1 MDAEIAKPKKVR
13 YAPLLPLMK
22 RLLLLCFLPLTLL
35 AQRRELTVAPD
46 GSGDF
51 RTVQAAFEAVPDNNA
66 EWLTIRV
73 KPGTYREKLTLAA
86 AKTHVR
92 LLGEDAA
99 RTILT
104 FDDYHQR
111 LDAGGR
117 EIGTTGS
124 ASIHLYASDFTA
136 ENITFANSAGPVGQ
150 AVAAWVA
157 GDRSCFRHCRFL
169 GFQDTLYTFG
179 YGSRQLYEDCYVEG
193 TVDFIFGSSTAWFE
207 QCTLVG
213 KRGGFF
219 TAASTPDSTRYG
231 YVFSHCRLLGAP
243 DVPAGAFYLG
253 RPWRPY
259 AKTVFLHCELS
270 AVVAPA
276 GWDEWGKEANRQT
289 TTYAEYRSTGPG
301 AAPARRVPW
310 ARQLTPA
317 EAARYTRAAVLR
329 GWQPR

>member
-1 MDAEIAKPKKVR
+1 MK
-13 YAPLLPLMK
+13 LLFLS
-22 RLLLLCFLPLTLL
+22 LLFLPFAAL
-35 AQRRELTVAPD
+35 AQRRQLTVAAD
-46 GSGDF
+46 GSGNY
-51 RTVQAAFEAVPDNNA
+51 RTVQAAFEAVPDGNA

-73 KPGTYREKLTLAA
+73 KPGTYREHLTLAA

-104 FDDYHQR
+104 FDNYHQKI
-111 LDAGGR
+111 DPATGK
-117 EIGTTGS
+117 EYGTTGS
-124 ASIHLYASDFTA
+124 ASIHLYAADFTA

-179 YGSRQLYEDCYVEG
+179 FGSRQLYEDCYVEG

-207 QCTLVG
+207 RCTIVG

-219 TAASTPDSTRYG
+219 TAASTPDTTRYG
-231 YVFSHCRLLGAP
+231 YVFNHCRLLGAP
-243 DVPAGAFYLG
+243 DAPAGSFYLG

-259 AKTVFLHCELS
+259 AKTVLLGCELS

-276 GWDEWGKEANRQT
+276 GWDEWGKESNKQT
-289 TTYAEYRSTGPG
+289 TYYAEYASTGPG
-301 AAPARRVPW
+301 AAPAARVPW
-310 ARQLTPA
+310 SHQLTAA

-329 GWQPR
+329 GWVPR